1 MANKSLN
8 FLTSSLKGPSNAN
21 NKKRIFCQKTTALS
35 PTYYSTTY
43 VGHKH
48 IYVGHIGR
56 HMTKTVYRTNPK
68 GIR

>member
-35 PTYYSTTY
+35 PTYYSIVTY
-43 VGHKH
+43 VRHTH
-48 IYVGHIGR
+48 IYTRI
-56 HMTKTVYRTNPK
+56 YIYICRTHW
-68 GIR
+68 